1 MMNWLEEQS
10 LCAGGANSPER
21 VRRGIE
27 VKYLTLTFDLRKLGT
42 FALLAYFVSDK
53 GVITL
58 LAQDSSNKPISVL
71 YASEIGVSL
80 QLADISAP
88 CLQYLSFI
96 EKDVSGLVRLFLAG
110 KYIGDML

>member
-80 QLADISAP
+80 ISIRFASGIIQLTDITTL
-88 CLQYLSFI
+88 CL
-96 EKDVSGLVRLFLAG
+96 
-110 KYIGDML
+110 